1 MDEQS
6 EGHIQS
12 IVDFLLQSNEEVRL
26 CDVGPDSTV
35 VVSQLCLAIGDQ
47 PAIELNNMGILHRRG
62 EQYPVVVL
70 RV

>member
-26 CDVGPDSTV
+26 RDVGPYSTV
-35 VVSQLCLAIGDQ
+35 VVSQLCLVGDE
-47 PAIELNNMGILHRRG
+47 PTVKLNNVGILRG
-62 EQYPVVVL
+62 AIDSSPAL
-70 RV
+70 GK